1 MKVELLNSEVIKILE
16 SLAFDNFDK
25 NRHLMQKL
33 ISQISIP
40 VQYQER
46 IMDRLEYFTK
56 ELLKVANK

>member
-16 SLAFDNFDK
+16 ALAFDNFEK
-25 NRHLMQKL
+25 NRYLMQKL